1 MDAALR
7 RRVAREAANL
17 LYLGIEKEYRQA
29 KLRAAETLGLN
40 VLPTNLEVAMELNKI
55 AEENEG
61 AARLERL
68 VQMRG
73 EALRVMRILEKY
85 NPVLVGSVWRGTIHH
100 RSDIDINVYS
110 DNPQEV
116 LDALA
121 ESGVKILEKGW
132 VKMSKEGVWVEAYRI
147 LADLDSNFTTE
158 ITVRN
163 PLEYGKRERCEVYG
177 DTVSGLNIQELERV
191 LLKNPTQRFTPF

>member
-7 RRVAREAANL
+7 RRVAREAANI

-68 VQMRG
+68 VQMRR

-132 VKMSKEGVWVEAYRI
+132 VKLSKEGMWIEAYRI

-163 PLEYGKRERCEVYG
+163 PSEYGKKERCEVYG